1 MKKCI
6 LFQKSDAF
14 RCFVLLVYWEDE
26 KAYSADGN
34 GADKR
39 SAEKGGNLVS
49 KFTDLQGA
57 GGGAGFGQEGGNYNG
72 LGWGEVSSDWLANG
86 SCPGTEIHFLRTQFW
101 HAMPPTTNTTPW
113 SSPVCNLHLHFTFTF
128 FIFTFT
134 LFIFI
139 FFRSNSGM
147 QQKHH
152 SLSDHDHPPVATF
165 TFKTWIKYA
174 SACNKIVF
182 QIKSLQCKPLT
193 LFVH

>member
-72 LGWGEVSSDWLANG
+72 LGWGRLAVIDWLMAAA
-86 SCPGTEIHFLRTQFW
+86 PGQRI
-101 HAMPPTTNTTPW
+101 
-113 SSPVCNLHLHFTFTF
+113 TF
-128 FIFTFT
+128 FGP
-134 LFIFI
+134 
-139 FFRSNSGM
+139 NSGT
-147 QQKHH
+147 QCPPPQIP
-152 SLSDHDHPPVATF
+152 LPDHPLFATF
-165 TFKTWIKYA
+165 TFTSLSLSSFLLLLYLSLSSLDPIL
-174 SACNKIVF
+174 ACNKNTTPSPIM
-182 QIKSLQCKPLT
+182 IIPP
-193 LFVH
+193 